1 MKKLVEKGKTL
12 LISGPTAVILI
23 DGKATILGSNL
34 IPNKKIVIRKGKIL
48 PFEIEENSV
57 FNIILSEIST
67 IKEVVG
73 STIPNSWR
81 KTTKE
86 ILSQPK
92 PYTVLTIGGV
102 DCGKTTFCTF
112 LANHSL
118 RLGYRTVIIDAD
130 LGQTDIGPP
139 TTIGFSFVQ
148 DPVYDLFYLKAQ
160 NIFFTGITNPSTVTD
175 RIIEGLY
182 LFKQQAEKNKTQVTI
197 INTDG
202 WTQGEGAKE
211 FKIALVKVLL
221 PQATIGIQQ
230 GNELE
235 HIFKPAEDDGFK
247 IYRLNYSPAVRI
259 KDRETRKELREQSY
273 KKFLRKN
280 VLRNLP
286 MKWIQLEY
294 TPLSNGASL
303 NIDKLIELEEI
314 IGRRVVYCEETSNEL
329 FIVLEEDQ
337 IGHEVSVKLKEF
349 LKKRFY
355 IVNNGDERGLLVG
368 LLDQHH
374 QFLGLGVISKI
385 EYKQQ
390 NLKIFTSCKEKIS
403 IVQFGQMKINKN
415 GKELGVIKSFSK

>member
-12 LISGPTAVILI
+12 LISGPTSVMLI

-34 IPNKKIVIRKGKIL
+34 IPYNKIVIRKGKLL
-48 PFEIEENSV
+48 PFETEENSV

-67 IKEVVG
+67 IEEVVG

-81 KTTKE
+81 KATNE
-86 ILSQPK
+86 ILAQPK

-112 LANHSL
+112 LANHAL

-139 TTIGFSFVQ
+139 TTIGFSLVQ

-182 LFKQQAEKNKTQVTI
+182 LFKQQAEKNKAQVTI

-202 WTQGEGAKE
+202 WIQGEGAKE
-211 FKIALVKVLL
+211 FKISLVKVIL
-221 PQATIGIQQ
+221 PQATVGIQQ

-235 HIFKPAEDDGFK
+235 HIFMPAEDDGFK
-247 IYRLNYSPAVRI
+247 VYRLNYSPAVKI
-259 KDRETRKELREQSY
+259 KDREARKELREQGY

-280 VLRNLP
+280 ILRNLP
-286 MKWIQLEY
+286 MNWIQLEY
-294 TPLSNGASL
+294 TPLGNGASL
-303 NIDKLIELEEI
+303 NIEKLKELEEI

-337 IGHEVSVKLKEF
+337 ISNEVTVKLKER

-355 IVNNGDERGLLVG
+355 IVTDGDERGLLVG

-374 QFLGLGVISKI
+374 QFLGLGVIFKV
-385 EYKQQ
+385 EYKKQ
-390 NLKIFTSCKEKIS
+390 NLKIFTSCKDKIS